1 MASSFSIG
9 LWTESRV
16 RLVHNV
22 AVALVVLV
30 ASAFVA
36 PRVSLT
42 YILLTIGAACGIVG
56 ILAVLRWPSLGPL
69 ALIVSSLTVPFG
81 IGTGTDSE
89 INVAIIGVV
98 ALFGLW
104 VLDVL
109 LRQDA
114 RPAPS
119 RLYLPLF
126 ALPAVATLAFAF
138 GYKPEIPFA
147 DVAPLRA
154 QIGGLAI
161 FWISPV
167 ALVIVG
173 HQVRGSRW
181 LQALTWVY
189 VGLGGVYIGARLAHI
204 GIVTATLFQ
213 PGVTNGSLFY
223 VWLVALSFSQAAFN
237 ETLRIPFRLGCAAIT
252 ASALYL
258 GFFQVRDWNSGWVP
272 PLVAVGIAILIA
284 RPRIGVPL
292 GILSAAGLALNFE
305 TVRGLLLNNYKEY
318 DILTRQAAWTTL
330 IPLIKINPILG
341 LGPANYYWYT
351 PLFTILG
358 WNVHFNSHE
367 QYMDLVLQ
375 TGILG
380 LLCFVWLVSEVW
392 QLGFSLRNRVR
403 PGFPRAYVY
412 GALGGLAA
420 TVVAGFL
427 GDWFLPFV
435 YNIGFVGFRASVLG
449 WLFLGG
455 LVVLHRELYT
465 PSARTLGGH

>member
-1 MASSFSIG
+1 M
-9 LWTESRV
+9 
-16 RLVHNV
+16 
-22 AVALVVLV
+22 
-30 ASAFVA
+30 A
-36 PRVSLT
+36 PRVSLP
-42 YILLTIGAACGIVG
+42 YILLTIGAAGGIVG
-56 ILAVLRWPSLGPL
+56 TFAVLRWPSLGPVG
-69 ALIVSSLTVPFG
+69 LIVASLTIPFG

-109 LRQDA
+109 LRRDA
-114 RPAPS
+114 RLTPW
-119 RLYLPLF
+119 RLYVPLF
-126 ALPAVATLAFAF
+126 ALPVVATLAFAF

-154 QIGGLAI
+154 QVGGLAI

-167 ALVIVG
+167 ALVVVG
-173 HQVRGSRW
+173 RQVRGSRW
-181 LQALTWVY
+181 LHALTWVY
-189 VGLGGVYIGARLAHI
+189 VVLGGVYIGARLAHI
-204 GIVTATLFQ
+204 SIVTATVFQ

-237 ETLRIPFRLGCAAIT
+237 EMLRIPFRLGCAAIA

-284 RPRIGVPL
+284 RPRVGGPVA
-292 GILSAAGLALNFE
+292 ILSAAGLVLNSE
-305 TVRGLLLNNYKEY
+305 AVRGLLLNDYKQY
-318 DILTRQAAWTTL
+318 DILTREAAWTTL

-358 WNVHFNSHE
+358 WNVRFNSHE
-367 QYMDLVLQ
+367 QYMDLILQ

-380 LLCFVWLVSEVW
+380 LVCFVWLVAEVW
-392 QLGFSLRNRVR
+392 QLGFSLRSRVR
-403 PGFPRAYVY
+403 PGFPQAYVY

-449 WLFLGG
+449 WIFLGG
-455 LVVLHRELYT
+455 LIVLHRELYA
-465 PSARTLGGH
+465 SSDETLGV